1 MRGKRRLLAALA
13 VAVLC
18 APGTWLRTTLSN
30 KPPQNVAVTQVQGA
44 GPTASPDWQV
54 EGVWHY
60 KAKGLLFGGYS
71 ALLPL
76 QGNRLRAFSDRAS
89 RITLTEPD
97 QSGPAPR
104 INRQL
109 VAPEDANFL
118 WDIESATRDP
128 QTATYWLGYENKHTI
143 HRFSRSSG
151 LRGKR
156 ELTGEVDWSDNSG
169 AEAMVRL
176 ADGRFLILP
185 EGNREGVLFPA
196 DPVEGAPIQRFA
208 FRTPAPGYS
217 VTDVTQLPDG
227 RLLVLMRD
235 VAFAYPAF
243 TCLLAIGAVPRP
255 GGEFAP
261 QQVLS
266 LDSAIPRENY
276 EGLALRPRADGRVD
290 VWVISDDNLS
300 LMQRTLLVKLIFD
313 PRPASERQPNE
324 RRPGSPGA

>member
-18 APGTWLRTTLSN
+18 APGTWVRTTLSD
-30 KPPQNVAVTQVQGA
+30 KPPRDIAVTQVQGT
-44 GPTASPDWQV
+44 GPTAAPDWQV
-54 EGVWHY
+54 GGVWHY

-89 RITLTEPD
+89 RITLMEPGRA
-97 QSGPAPR
+97 GPAPR
-104 INRQL
+104 IARQL
-109 VAPEDANFL
+109 VAPEDANRL

-128 QTATYWLGYENKHTI
+128 QTGTYWLGYENHHTI
-143 HRFSRSSG
+143 HRFSNLNL

-156 ELTGEVDWSDNSG
+156 TLAGKVDWSDNSG

-185 EGNREGVLFPA
+185 EGNREGVLFPS
-196 DPVEGAPIQRFA
+196 DPVEGAPMQRFA
-208 FRTPAPGYS
+208 FRNPAPGYS

-243 TCLLAIGAVPRP
+243 TCLLAIGPVPRP
-255 GGEFAP
+255 GGVFAP
-261 QQVLS
+261 QQVLT
-266 LDSAIPRENY
+266 LDSAVPRENY
-276 EGLALRPRADGRVD
+276 EGLAVRPRADGRVD

>member
-1 MRGKRRLLAALA
+1 MRGKRRLIAALA

-18 APGTWLRTTLSN
+18 APGTWLRTTLSD
-30 KPPQNVAVTQVQGA
+30 KPPQHIAVTQVQGA
-44 GPTASPDWQV
+44 GPTASPDWHV
-54 EGVWHY
+54 AGVWHY

-76 QGNRLRAFSDRAS
+76 KGGRLRAFSDRAS
-89 RITLTEPD
+89 RISLTEPGRV
-97 QSGPAPR
+97 GPAPS
-104 INRQL
+104 IARQL
-109 VAPEDANFL
+109 VAPEDANRL
-118 WDIESATRDP
+118 WDIESATRDRKS
-128 QTATYWLGYENKHTI
+128 TTYWLGYENLHTI
-143 HRFSRSSG
+143 HRFSGSNR
-151 LRGKR
+151 LLGKR
-156 ELTGEVDWSDNSG
+156 DLSREVDWSDNSG

-185 EGNREGVLFPA
+185 EGNREGVMFPF

-208 FRTPAPGYS
+208 FRNPAPGYS
-217 VTDVTQLPDG
+217 VTDVVQLPDG

-243 TCLLAIGAVPRP
+243 TCLLAIGPVPRP

-261 QQVLS
+261 QQVLN

-276 EGLALRPRADGRVD
+276 EGLAVRPRADGRVD

-300 LMQRTLLVKLIFD
+300 LMQRTLLVKLVFD
-313 PRPASERQPNE
+313 PRT
-324 RRPGSPGA
+324 GARKTAR